1 MPRPQNKQ
9 QLLDAAQMERDAL
22 EELLGTLTPEQMTE
36 PRTVGEW
43 AFKDV
48 LTHLIEWEEMAML
61 WYETGRKGK
70 TPAVP
75 SEKYNWAQQPQLNRE
90 IYLNH
95 CAEPLPAVLR
105 RFKSSYTKIMKIMES
120 IPEKE
125 LFTPGQ
131 YAWTRKNLLAAY
143 FVSATS
149 SHYRWARTEIRKSIR
164 KGK

>member
-1 MPRPQNKQ
+1 
-9 QLLDAAQMERDAL
+9 
-22 EELLGTLTPEQMTE
+22 
-36 PRTVGEW
+36 
-43 AFKDV
+43 
-48 LTHLIEWEEMAML
+48 
-61 WYETGRKGK
+61 
-70 TPAVP
+70 VP

-95 CAEPLPAVLR
+95 CAEPLPAVLK
-105 RFKSSYTKIMKIMES
+105 RFKSSYRKIMKIMES

-164 KGK
+164 KGE